1 MASRWSVKTLKPGQ
15 WWVRMLIYL
24 QMLWKIEGR
33 LSFDQVWKMEVEE
46 SYGCTRKLQDNRHV

>member
-1 MASRWSVKTLKPGQ
+1 
-15 WWVRMLIYL
+15 MLIYL